1 MLAYC
6 QSWEPHGF
14 CVTLAI
20 VPCLPLLSVKQ
31 RQVISSPGW
40 QRAREAGAVCL
51 PGNEDAEQIHL
62 IRSCQEHDDTESQ
75 LQEEE
80 SSHHS
85 INPAA
90 AAEGQEVEVVEM
102 GGNVG
107 NT

>member
-1 MLAYC
+1 MTA
-6 QSWEPHGF
+6 
-14 CVTLAI
+14 A
-20 VPCLPLLSVKQ
+20 
-31 RQVISSPGW
+31 
-40 QRAREAGAVCL
+40 CL

-62 IRSCQEHDDTESQ
+62 IRSCQEHDNTQSQ

-85 INPAA
+85 INPTA
-90 AAEGQEVEVVEM
+90 AAERQEVEVVEM

>member
-1 MLAYC
+1 ML
-6 QSWEPHGF
+6 P
-14 CVTLAI
+14 
-20 VPCLPLLSVKQ
+20 
-31 RQVISSPGW
+31 RR
-40 QRAREAGAVCL
+40 QRAGEVTAVCL

-62 IRSCQEHDDTESQ
+62 IRSCQEHDNTQSQ

-85 INPAA
+85 INPTA
-90 AAEGQEVEVVEM
+90 AAERQEVEVVEM

>member
-1 MLAYC
+1 MYDPA
-6 QSWEPHGF
+6 
-14 CVTLAI
+14 
-20 VPCLPLLSVKQ
+20 PCSLTSTPLLKTGTIHFASQ
-31 RQVISSPGW
+31 
-40 QRAREAGAVCL
+40 EAVGRGSACL

-62 IRSCQEHDDTESQ
+62 IRSCQEHDNTQSQ

-85 INPAA
+85 VNPIA
-90 AAEGQEVEVVEM
+90 AAERQEVEVVEM

>member
-1 MLAYC
+1 MV
-6 QSWEPHGF
+6 E
-14 CVTLAI
+14 
-20 VPCLPLLSVKQ
+20 
-31 RQVISSPGW
+31 
-40 QRAREAGAVCL
+40 EASAAHL

-62 IRSCQEHDDTESQ
+62 IRSRQEHDNAESQ

-85 INPAA
+85 INSTA

>member
-1 MLAYC
+1 MLSELGATWLLCDPGY
-6 QSWEPHGF
+6 SS
-14 CVTLAI
+14 
-20 VPCLPLLSVKQ
+20 LPPTPLPKTGTSHFPP
-31 RQVISSPGW
+31 QVAEG
-40 QRAREAGAVCL
+40 RGRECCL

-62 IRSCQEHDDTESQ
+62 IWSRQEHDNAESQ

-85 INPAA
+85 VNPIA
-90 AAEGQEVEVVEM
+90 AAEGQEVEVVEV

>member
-1 MLAYC
+1 M
-6 QSWEPHGF
+6 
-14 CVTLAI
+14 TLAT
-20 VPCLPLLSVKQ
+20 VPCLPLLSLKL
-31 RQVISSPGW
+31 RQVISLPRW
-40 QRAREAGAVCL
+40 QRAGEACAASL
-51 PGNEDAEQIHL
+51 PGNEDAKQIHL
-62 IRSCQEHDDTESQ
+62 IRSCQEHDNTESQ

-85 INPAA
+85 VNPTA